1 MERSNGGLIMT
12 RADFEAEL
20 AARLEDIR
28 ALYKRY
34 NPRAFE
40 ENRVYLSMFL
50 LDSNIHANNRA
61 TYTDNEGHTDKDAPC
76 YFYIDKE
83 GKIHST
89 KI

>member
-1 MERSNGGLIMT
+1 MM
-12 RADFEAEL
+12 RAEFEKEL
-20 AARLEDIR
+20 ATRLEDIR

-50 LDSNIHANNRA
+50 GKDIIHANNRA
-61 TYTDNEGHTDKDAPC
+61 TYTDEEGHTDKDAPC
-76 YFYIDKE
+76 DFWIDEE
-83 GKIHST
+83 GKMHST